1 MLHLDLVTI
10 VVDDYDRAIDFY
22 VGVLGFVLTED
33 SKLTTDKRWVV
44 IRPSLGSAG
53 FLIAKAAKTEQVA
66 AIGRQAG
73 GRVSFFLHTDNID
86 EQLQL
91 WSARGVQFEG
101 KPRAESYGRVVVFVD
116 IYGNRWDLIEPQ
128 STRVADGSD

>member
-22 VGVLGFVLTED
+22 VGILGFMLTED
-33 SKLTTDKRWVV
+33 SGLTSEKRWVV

-53 FLIAKAAKTEQVA
+53 FLIARADSAEQSA
-66 AIGRQAG
+66 AIGRQTG
-73 GRVSFFLHTDNID
+73 GRVSLFLHTDDID
-86 EQLQL
+86 EQIRL
-91 WSARGVQFEG
+91 WSSRGVKFEG
-101 KPRAESYGRVVVFVD
+101 APRTESYGRVVVFVD

-128 STRVADGSD
+128 E

>member
-22 VGVLGFVLTED
+22 VGVLGFVPTED
-33 SKLTTDKRWVV
+33 SKLTSDKRWVV
-44 IRPSLGSAG
+44 IRPSLGSTG

-66 AIGRQAG
+66 AIGRQTG

-91 WSARGVQFEG
+91 WSSRGVQFEG
-101 KPRAESYGRVVVFVD
+101 TPRAESYGRVVVFVD

-128 STRVADGSD
+128 QTRVTDAGA

>member
-128 STRVADGSD
+128 

>member
-22 VGVLGFVLTED
+22 VGILGFVLTED

-128 STRVADGSD
+128 

>member
-22 VGVLGFVLTED
+22 VGVLGFVVTED
-33 SKLTTDKRWVV
+33 SKLTSDKRWVV

-91 WSARGVQFEG
+91 WSSRGVQFEG
-101 KPRAESYGRVVVFVD
+101 TPRVESYGRVVVFID

-128 STRVADGSD
+128 QTRVTDAGA

>member
-33 SKLTTDKRWVV
+33 SKLTIDKRWVV
-44 IRPSLGSAG
+44 IRPSLGSTG
-53 FLIAKAAKTEQVA
+53 FLIAKAAKTEQAA

-86 EQLQL
+86 EQLHL
-91 WSARGVQFEG
+91 WSSRGVQFEG
-101 KPRAESYGRVVVFVD
+101 TPRSESYGRVVVFID

-128 STRVADGSD
+128 QTRVTDRSD

>member
-53 FLIAKAAKTEQVA
+53 FLIAKAAKTEQAA

-73 GRVSFFLHTDNID
+73 DRVSFFLHTDNIE
-86 EQLQL
+86 EQLRL
-91 WSARGVQFEG
+91 WISRGVQFEAT
-101 KPRAESYGRVVVFVD
+101 PRAESYGRVVVFVD
-116 IYGNRWDLIEPQ
+116 IYGNRWDLIEPRQ
-128 STRVADGSD
+128 PRATDVSD

>member
-22 VGVLGFVLTED
+22 IGVLGFVLTED

-44 IRPSLGSAG
+44 IRPSLGSTG
-53 FLIAKAAKTEQVA
+53 FLIAKAAKTEQAA

-73 GRVSFFLHTDNID
+73 GRVSFFLHTDNIN

-91 WSARGVQFEG
+91 WSSRGVQFEG
-101 KPRAESYGRVVVFVD
+101 TPRTESYGRVVVFVD

-128 STRVADGSD
+128 QTRVTDAGA

>member
-22 VGVLGFVLTED
+22 VGTLGFVLTED

-44 IRPSLGSAG
+44 IRPSLGSTG
-53 FLIAKAAKTEQVA
+53 FLIAKAADAEQAA

-73 GRVSFFLHTDNID
+73 GRVSLFLHTDNID
-86 EQLQL
+86 EQLHL
-91 WSARGVQFEG
+91 WSSRGVQFEG
-101 KPRAESYGRVVVFVD
+101 TPRSEPYGRVVVFVD
-116 IYGNRWDLIEPQ
+116 IYGNRWDLIEPRQ
-128 STRVADGSD
+128 TRGTDAGD

>member
-22 VGVLGFVLTED
+22 VGILGFVLTED

-44 IRPSLGSAG
+44 IRPSLGSTG

-128 STRVADGSD
+128 

>member
-22 VGVLGFVLTED
+22 VGILGFVLTED
-33 SKLTTDKRWVV
+33 SNLTTDKRWVV
-44 IRPSLGSAG
+44 IRPSLGSTG

-91 WSARGVQFEG
+91 WSSRGVQFEG
-101 KPRAESYGRVVVFVD
+101 TPRVESYGRVVVFID

-128 STRVADGSD
+128 QTRVTDAGA

>member
-22 VGVLGFVLTED
+22 VGILGFVLTED

-53 FLIAKAAKTEQVA
+53 FLIAKAAKTEQEA

-91 WSARGVQFEG
+91 WSSRGVQFEG
-101 KPRAESYGRVVVFVD
+101 TPRTESYGRVVVFVD

-128 STRVADGSD
+128 QTRVSDGSD

>member
-22 VGVLGFVLTED
+22 VGILGFVLTED

-53 FLIAKAAKTEQVA
+53 FLIAKAAKTEQAA

-91 WSARGVQFEG
+91 WSSRGVQFEG
-101 KPRAESYGRVVVFVD
+101 TPRAESYGRVVVFVD

-128 STRVADGSD
+128 

>member
-22 VGVLGFVLTED
+22 VGILGFVLTED
-33 SKLTTDKRWVV
+33 SKVTADKRWVV
-44 IRPSLGSAG
+44 IRPSLDSAG
-53 FLIAKAAKTEQVA
+53 FLIAKAASTEQLA
-66 AIGRQAG
+66 SIGRQAG
-73 GRVSFFLHTDNID
+73 GRVSLFLHTDNID

-91 WSARGVQFEG
+91 WSSRGVQFEG
-101 KPRAESYGRVVVFVD
+101 TPRVESYGRVVVFID

-128 STRVADGSD
+128 QTRVTDAGA